1 MPEPGARRID
11 EDPVELAGEVELLG
25 VGRRHLHGARAQP
38 RDGPG
43 EGLRPSGV
51 ALDGDDRAAVTHPGS
66 HVGGLPTRRRAQ
78 VEDALPRLRIERRRD
93 AHRGAR
99 LRLVGAGGEERV
111 AVGVERP
118 FDDEPLV
125 GQLGG
130 AAGGDGQ
137 GARERLGV
145 GDERVDAQRE
155 LRGPVRRREHL
166 ACLLGAELLPP
177 EVDDPARLGVVDRGV
192 RGRRVAGQP
201 RALAGRAAQHGV
213 HQAVAAT
220 ALALGL
226 GELDALGRPRR
237 GRARRRG
244 TGAGRA
250 RAAARRRRRGRA
262 CGPAARAS
270 AMWWSIEPRR
280 WIVPNVSWRA
290 NARSRPTRS
299 RASACSARSA

>member
-1 MPEPGARRID
+1 MRSPGCGSSAGATRID
-11 EDPVELAGEVELLG
+11 
-25 VGRRHLHGARAQP
+25 
-38 RDGPG
+38 
-43 EGLRPSGV
+43 
-51 ALDGDDRAAVTHPGS
+51 
-66 HVGGLPTRRRAQ
+66 
-78 VEDALPRLRIERRRD
+78 
-93 AHRGAR
+93 GAR

-111 AVGVERP
+111 AVGVERA

-130 AAGGDGQ
+130 AAGRDGQ

-166 ACLLGAELLPP
+166 ARLLGAELLPP

-192 RGRRVAGQP
+192 GGRRVAGQL
-201 RALAGRAAQHGV
+201 RALAGRAAQHRV
-213 HQAVAAT
+213 HEAMAAA

-226 GELDALGRPRR
+226 GELDALGHRGVVGHAVEEQQLVEPEPQRGGDGGVELVDRPRER
-237 GRARRRG
+237 
-244 TGAGRA
+244 
-250 RAAARRRRRGRA
+250 
-262 CGPAARAS
+262 
-270 AMWWSIEPRR
+270 AMWWSSEPRR